1 MPFLSTVGPYSSTK
15 GGGDPYSSSVR
26 DFLGLP
32 SVSVDSNSSSSSSSN
47 VSNSS
52 NDSVSQ
58 QLEKQLDPS
67 NYADW
72 AELYGLTEFMDY
84 DSKFSQVNYYKQNE
98 FERAVINLYQ
108 QGKISAND
116 LAGYLNYL
124 VYREGDSTFEKWL
137 DNQIALENTN
147 SAREWE
153 EKMASTDLLRSANQ
167 LSQLGLSPS
176 TAIQVGGSKVNPVD
190 AANNVKS
197 NVAQQMYESRMGMT
211 KSLISMVTGMA
222 SAGIGGAALGLA
234 KNSLA
239 RQAMATAH
247 NANKALDD
255 YKGFATTKMAN
266 NAGDI
271 AHIYQLLGK

>member
-1 MPFLSTVGPYSSTK
+1 MFVNNSTY

-32 SVSVDSNSSSSSSSN
+32 SMPTQQSSN
-47 VSNSS
+47 EPGSS
-52 NDSVSQ
+52 ISQ
-58 QLEKQLDPS
+58 ALEKQLDPS

-72 AELYGLTEFMDY
+72 AELYGLTDYMDNDGKY
-84 DSKFSQVNYYKQNE
+84 SSVNYYKQNE
-98 FERAVINLYQ
+98 FEAAIINLYK

-153 EKMASTDLLRSANQ
+153 EKMASTDLLRSASQ

-176 TAIQVGGSKVNPVD
+176 TAISVGGSKVNPVD

-247 NANKALDD
+247 NANKALDN
-255 YKGFATTKMAN
+255 YKDFATTKMAN